1 MWYNPQFVFLTP
13 GIEPKTLGLILE
25 VFITITMEPIIAGF
39 KHIFVLSPLILVSGL
54 HKTYVPLNFFTKNT
68 IHVVP
73 IIMYDY
79 LYN

>member
-54 HKTYVPLNFFTKNT
+54 HKT
-68 IHVVP
+68 
-73 IIMYDY
+73 
-79 LYN
+79 